1 MRLPPRP
8 AVSLITVLLRVVL
21 MVLVVFTMSSEF
33 SPSVWAQGSLSSLI
47 VSIPTSTGP
56 IPVTEDS
63 HPFAAANVA
72 QTEIDLSTYG
82 YVEEEFFISGSAN
95 VYNWETDGGLT
106 VRTPGLRYTTRILV
120 RRPGDAGDF
129 SGTVLVDV
137 ANQGA
142 GFDTYAI
149 WGQLNQ
155 HLLSRGHAWVAVTVF
170 SRNIGALRM
179 FDIRRYGRL
188 AYPQPVEDCGR
199 VRPDSWDRPAQF
211 FPRSEEGIRWDVI
224 SQVGALLKS
233 GGASSPLSGFE
244 VEYVYAGMQSGG
256 DLPTYANAI
265 HRNVRL
271 ANGAPVY
278 DAYLIKESGGPRTLN
293 ACEAALGDSD
303 PRRIIQNVGAPV
315 IQIIAQGSI
324 SPSIRRPDS
333 DVRGDRFRQYE
344 VPGASHFDES
354 QYRYYPPVED
364 LAAMGVP
371 PISAQWIFPAE
382 CEPFGLINSFPQPY
396 VFAGAFANLDRW
408 VREGTPPPRA
418 EFLALSGSDF
428 INDEFGNALGGLR
441 TPWLDVPTATFYPG
455 RRGGSTPFRCSDNG
469 YWVPFTW
476 SQREAVYGSFEGYA
490 QRFLESV
497 DRLVEE
503 RWLTPEDGETI
514 RSEFRPSGAF

>member
-1 MRLPPRP
+1 MRLPVGS
-8 AVSLITVLLRVVL
+8 AVSLITVLA
-21 MVLVVFTMSSEF
+21 VLVVITVASEAG
-33 SPSVWAQGSLSSLI
+33 PSVRAQVSGSPVT
-47 VSIPTSTGP
+47 VSIPISTGP

-63 HPFAAANVA
+63 HPFAAANIA
-72 QTEIDLSTYG
+72 QTVIDLPTYG
-82 YVEEEFFISGSAN
+82 YVEEEFIISGSAN
-95 VYNWETDGGLT
+95 VYDWQADGGIT
-106 VRTPGLRYTTRILV
+106 VRTPDLEYTTRILV
-120 RRPGDAGDF
+120 RRPSDAGNF

-142 GFDTYAI
+142 GFDTNAI

-155 HLLSRGHAWVAVTVF
+155 HLLARGHAWVAVTAF

-179 FDIRRYGRL
+179 FDVRRYGNL
-188 AYPQPVEDCGR
+188 AYPEPVEECGR
-199 VRPDSWDRPAQF
+199 VRPDSWDRPVQF

-233 GGASSPLSGFE
+233 DGVSNPLAGFD

-271 ANGAPVY
+271 ANGSPVY
-278 DAYLIKESGGPRTLN
+278 DGYLIKESGGPRPLN
-293 ACEAALGDSD
+293 ACADALGDTD
-303 PRRIIQNVGAPV
+303 PRRIIQNAGAPV

-344 VPGASHFDES
+344 VPGASHFDEW

-371 PISAQWIFPAE
+371 PISAQWIFPVE

-396 VFAGAFANLDRW
+396 VFSGAFANLDRW

-418 EFLALSGSDF
+418 EFLALSGGDYV
-428 INDEFGNALGGLR
+428 NDEFGNALGGLR
-441 TPWLDVPTATFYPG
+441 TPWVDVPTASFFPG
-455 RRGGSTPFRCSDNG
+455 RTGGSTPFRCGDNG
-469 YWVPFTW
+469 YWVPFDW
-476 SQREAVYGSFEGYA
+476 PQLEAVYGNFDGYA
-490 QRFLESV
+490 QRFLGAV
-497 DRLVEE
+497 DRLVDE
-503 RWLTPEDGETI
+503 RWFTPEDGEKI
-514 RSEFRPSGAF
+514 RSELRSSAAFESRGR